1 MILSRLKLT
10 NWRNFRNV
18 DIKLGDRVFIVGPN
32 AAGKSN
38 LLDAFRF
45 LRDIAKPDGG
55 LQYALKRRQGL
66 SKVRCLAAR
75 NQPDVGVEVEVREN
89 GAGPVWTYA
98 VHITQQQ
105 RGDRLPLLRSEVVTR
120 DGREILRRPERAD
133 SLDEVR
139 RSQTSLEQINANRRF
154 RELARFFQR
163 IQYLHLVPQIVRNPQ
178 AFQGP
183 NGGDDPFGRSFL
195 EQMTKT
201 PRKTLN
207 ARLKRVEHVL
217 KAVVPQLED
226 LQLVKDEMGVP
237 HLETS
242 YWHWRPNAAK
252 QQEDQF
258 SDGTLRLIGLFWA
271 LLDGDAPL
279 LLEEPEL
286 SLHVEIVKRIPNLLS
301 QLQRHR
307 KRQVILTTHSWDL
320 LSDKGVGGEETV
332 LLTPG
337 KEGTNAILAG
347 DDKILALKLQHGLSV
362 ADAALPRTNPQ
373 NIEQLQLKF

>member
-1 MILSRLKLT
+1 M
-10 NWRNFRNV
+10 
-18 DIKLGDRVFIVGPN
+18 
-32 AAGKSN
+32 
-38 LLDAFRF
+38 
-45 LRDIAKPDGG
+45 
-55 LQYALKRRQGL
+55 
-66 SKVRCLAAR
+66 
-75 NQPDVGVEVEVREN
+75 
-89 GAGPVWTYA
+89 
-98 VHITQQQ
+98 
-105 RGDRLPLLRSEVVTR
+105 
-120 DGREILRRPERAD
+120 
-133 SLDEVR
+133 
-139 RSQTSLEQINANRRF
+139 
-154 RELARFFQR
+154 ARFFQR